1 MEKQF
6 TVIQGPPGTGKTIV
20 GFHIVYW
27 FHRLNQ
33 QQMPPGRSPSGEER
47 LGGPCVLYCGPSNK
61 SVDVLGGLLLSRKTE
76 LRPLRVYGEQAEA
89 TEFPLPGVSNRS
101 ILTKTS
107 QEGRPNQ
114 SLRSI
119 TLHHRIRQA
128 PNPYATEIRKFDAQ
142 LREGKIL
149 TKEELMVYRR
159 ILGKARKYELERHSV
174 ILCTC
179 SCSASGS
186 LKTLRVRQI
195 LIDEAGMATE
205 PETLIP
211 LVCFSRV
218 EKVVLLGDHKQL
230 QPVVKNEHLRNLGMD
245 RSLFERYHKDA
256 ILLDT
261 QYRMHKD
268 ICSFPSMEFYG
279 SKLKTWSDL
288 KRPCSIL
295 GHAGKESCPVIFGY
309 VQGQEQRLL
318 VSTEDGNENS
328 RANPEEVTEVV
339 RITKQLTLDRM
350 VDPKDIA
357 VLTPYNAQAAAISK
371 GLRQRGVI
379 GVTVTS
385 ITKSQ
390 GSEWRYVLVST
401 VRTCPRSDVDQRP
414 TKSWL
419 KKFLGF
425 VVDPHQVNVAITR
438 AQEGLCLIGD
448 HILLRCCP
456 LWHRLLDF
464 CEAQR
469 SLVPAEKVR
478 VQRKSALSS

>member
-1 MEKQF
+1 M
-6 TVIQGPPGTGKTIV
+6 GL
-20 GFHIVYW
+20 HIVYW
-27 FHRLNQ
+27 FHRSNEDK
-33 QQMPPGRSPSGEER
+33 MPTVSSSSDDEP

-61 SVDVLGGLLLSRKTE
+61 SVDVLGGLLLSMRKE
-76 LRPLRVYGEQAEA
+76 LRPLRIYGEQAEA

-101 ILTKTS
+101 LFGKTS

-119 TLHHRIRQA
+119 TLHHRIRRA
-128 PNPYATEIRKFDAQ
+128 PNPYAAQIREFDAQ

-149 TKEELMVYRR
+149 SREELVVYRR
-159 ILGKARKYELERHSV
+159 VLGNARKYELRRHSV

-179 SCSASGS
+179 SCAASKS
-186 LKTLRVRQI
+186 LKNLSVRQI

-211 LVCFSRV
+211 LVCFSQT

-230 QPVVKNEHLRNLGMD
+230 RPVVKNEQLRNLGMD
-245 RSLFERYHKDA
+245 RSLFERYHRDA
-256 ILLDT
+256 IMLDT

-279 SKLKTWSDL
+279 SRLKTWPNL
-288 KRPCSIL
+288 KRPPSIL
-295 GHAGKESCPVIFGY
+295 GHAGKESCSVIFGY
-309 VQGQEQRLL
+309 VQGHEQRLL

-328 RANPEEVTEVV
+328 RANPEEVIEVV
-339 RITKQLTLDRM
+339 RITKQLTLDRT

-357 VLTPYNAQAAAISK
+357 ILTPYNAQAAAITK
-371 GLRQRGVI
+371 GLTERGVN

-390 GSEWRYVLVST
+390 GSEWRYVIVST

-438 AQEGLCLIGD
+438 AQEGLCFIGD
-448 HILLRCCP
+448 HVLLRCCP

-464 CEAQR
+464 CKTQN

-478 VQRKSALSS
+478 VKRKSALAS